1 MERRGDVAHRLDR
14 RTSHHRTMASSAT
27 DHLSKVNAFVST
39 AGNFIDSALD
49 QLDDQ
54 LESAM
59 GGMSEKVGEEL
70 REHSLTA
77 DAMTRAKATAEAWS
91 ALGFAALRDEWRDAA
106 TEISAK
112 QRDAKTAGRDLAE
125 AAKASKREGAG
136 DAENKALLKAMGA
149 EIKRLTDRVALA
161 ETAFFSMLNDLDEA
175 PDPAEALVRTTK
187 AAEYVTGAGALR
199 NDLDAT
205 KAELAAVREAAQ
217 SGANSEAARELRSMK
232 ESVKSMVDAAA
243 RERTAEVDKRIAEM
257 DIAHETMRAQKDG
270 LERSIAELRA
280 RHDAAQSE
288 LFELREGKFAD
299 LVSRE
304 TGERDAF
311 VAEAEAARMRE
322 AEARS
327 ESQRLAHE
335 VARLR
340 ERIAAG
346 GAIVSGEPSGGSA
359 GTANSLSAAEM
370 DMDAAALRE
379 RLRLRDQVV
388 EMLKQDLREREAAHA
403 AEAARLGEIT
413 EGLRGAVASGEA
425 RIASLTLEL
434 ESRPT
439 DAGVA
444 QLEARVRT
452 LQALVDSRDLGEGVA
467 TEGGGAEG
475 VPTEGAPTGED
486 GDDPLSAA
494 LRRNRRLADELA
506 HAKRD
511 AENAHAKLEDTAK
524 SKTEAEKRV
533 EERDATIRQMEQHL
547 IAATGGGG
555 AEGAVGPSGAA
566 GAPSVG
572 TPSATPGIN
581 ADLLPVVIGQRD
593 RYKRR
598 VAELEHRVG
607 GLETELDA
615 EKIRAGKVDA
625 DNVSLFE
632 KVRYLQAYYAERAP
646 KTPAPSLEIGTTDVG
661 MGSRSERWRR
671 AARYGCGFDTAGGGF
686 SSGTAP
692 DALPGGDADGAI
704 GRYDERHRAT
714 HDPYARFQ
722 EREAAMSEQR
732 LRLHDRVALRGAR
745 AVMRSRVTRT
755 FVVFYL
761 GLMHLYLLYQAA
773 AGCPAPAKT

>member
-1 MERRGDVAHRLDR
+1 
-14 RTSHHRTMASSAT
+14 MASSAT

-77 DAMTRAKATAEAWS
+77 DAMTRAKAAAEAWS

-106 TEISAK
+106 TEISQK
-112 QRDAKTAGRDLAE
+112 QRDGKTAGRDLAE

-161 ETAFFSMLNDLDEA
+161 ETAFFSMLNDLDDA
-175 PDPAEALVRTTK
+175 PDPADVLARTTK

-205 KAELAAVREAAQ
+205 KAELALVREAAQ

-232 ESVKSMVDAAA
+232 ESVKSMVDEKA
-243 RERTAEVDKRIAEM
+243 RERTADVDKRIAEM
-257 DIAHETMRAQKDG
+257 EIAHETMRAQKES

-288 LFELREGKFAD
+288 LFELREGKVAEE
-299 LVSRE
+299 VAKE
-304 TGERDAF
+304 TGERDAI

-340 ERIAAG
+340 ERINTG
-346 GAIVSGEPSGGSA
+346 GGFDGSA
-359 GTANSLSAAEM
+359 SADSADSLSANSLSAAEM

-388 EMLKQDLREREAAHA
+388 EMLKQDLGEREAAHA
-403 AEAARLGEIT
+403 AEVARLEEIG
-413 EGLRGAVASGEA
+413 EGLRGSIASGEA

-452 LQALVDSRDLGEGVA
+452 LQALVDSRDLGEWAA
-467 TEGGGAEG
+467 TEG
-475 VPTEGAPTGED
+475 VPTEGVPTEGVPTEGVPTGGED
-486 GDDPLSAA
+486 GDPLSAA

-506 HAKRD
+506 AAKRD
-511 AENAHAKLEDTAK
+511 AENAYAKLEDTA
-524 SKTEAEKRV
+524 SRKTEAEKRV

-547 IAATGGGG
+547 IAATGGGV
-555 AEGAVGPSGAA
+555 AEGSSGPSGAA
-566 GAPSVG
+566 GAPSAGAPSVG
-572 TPSATPGIN
+572 TPGIN

-607 GLETELDA
+607 GLETDLDA
-615 EKIRAGKVDA
+615 EKVRAGKVDA

-646 KTPAPSLEIGTTDVG
+646 KTPAPSLEIGTNDG
-661 MGSRSERWRR
+661 RSRSERWRR
-671 AARYGCGFDTAGGGF
+671 AARYGCGFDTAGGGGGGF
-686 SSGTAP
+686 VTAP

-722 EREAAMSEQR
+722 EREAAISEQR

>member
-1 MERRGDVAHRLDR
+1 
-14 RTSHHRTMASSAT
+14 MASSAT

-77 DAMTRAKATAEAWS
+77 DAMTRAKAAAEAWS

-106 TEISAK
+106 TEISQK
-112 QRDAKTAGRDLAE
+112 QRDGKTAGRDLAE

-161 ETAFFSMLNDLDEA
+161 ETAFFSMLNDLDDA
-175 PDPAEALVRTTK
+175 PDPADVLARTTK

-205 KAELAAVREAAQ
+205 KAELALVREAAQ

-232 ESVKSMVDAAA
+232 ESVKSMVDEKA
-243 RERTAEVDKRIAEM
+243 RERTADVDKRIAEM
-257 DIAHETMRAQKDG
+257 EIAHETMRAQKES

-288 LFELREGKFAD
+288 LFELREGKVAEE
-299 LVSRE
+299 VAKE
-304 TGERDAF
+304 TGERDAI

-340 ERIAAG
+340 ERINTG
-346 GAIVSGEPSGGSA
+346 GGFDGSA
-359 GTANSLSAAEM
+359 SADSADSLSANSLSAAEM

-388 EMLKQDLREREAAHA
+388 EMLKQDLGEREAAHA
-403 AEAARLGEIT
+403 AEVARLEEIG
-413 EGLRGAVASGEA
+413 EGLRGSIASGEA

-452 LQALVDSRDLGEGVA
+452 LQALVDSRDLGEWAA
-467 TEGGGAEG
+467 TEGVPTEEVPTEG
-475 VPTEGAPTGED
+475 VPTEGVPTGGED
-486 GDDPLSAA
+486 GDPLSAA

-506 HAKRD
+506 AAKRD
-511 AENAHAKLEDTAK
+511 AENAYAKLEDTA
-524 SKTEAEKRV
+524 SRKTEAEKRV

-547 IAATGGGG
+547 IAATGGGV
-555 AEGAVGPSGAA
+555 AEGSSGPPGAA
-566 GAPSVG
+566 GAPSAGAPSVG
-572 TPSATPGIN
+572 TPGIN

-607 GLETELDA
+607 GLETDLDA
-615 EKIRAGKVDA
+615 EKVRAGKVDA

-646 KTPAPSLEIGTTDVG
+646 KTPAPSLEIGTDDG
-661 MGSRSERWRR
+661 RSRSERWRR
-671 AARYGCGFDTAGGGF
+671 AARYGCGFDTAGGGGGGF
-686 SSGTAP
+686 VTAP

-722 EREAAMSEQR
+722 EREAAISEQR

>member
-1 MERRGDVAHRLDR
+1 
-14 RTSHHRTMASSAT
+14 MASSAT

-106 TEISAK
+106 TEISQK
-112 QRDAKTAGRDLAE
+112 QRDGKTAGRDLAE

-149 EIKRLTDRVALA
+149 EIKRLNDRVALA
-161 ETAFFSMLNDLDEA
+161 ETAFLSMLNDLDEL
-175 PDPAEALVRTTK
+175 PDPADALVRTTK

-205 KAELAAVREAAQ
+205 KAELAAVREAAAT
-217 SGANSEAARELRSMK
+217 GANSEAARELQSMK

-257 DIAHETMRAQKDG
+257 EISHETMRARKES
-270 LERSIAELRA
+270 LERSVADLRA

-299 LVSRE
+299 VVSKE

-335 VARLR
+335 VTRLR
-340 ERIAAG
+340 ERLAAG
-346 GAIVSGEPSGGSA
+346 GSGVGGTVDGAIVSRGRSDGGRLGGVSESA
-359 GTANSLSAAEM
+359 TANSLSAAEM

-388 EMLKQDLREREAAHA
+388 EMLKQDLGEREAAHA
-403 AEAARLGEIT
+403 AEVARLEEIS
-413 EGLRGAVASGEA
+413 EGLRGSIASGEA

-452 LQALVDSRDLGEGVA
+452 LQALVDSRDLGEGGA
-467 TEGGGAEG
+467 AEGGAEG
-475 VPTEGAPTGED
+475 VPTEGVPTEGVPAGE
-486 GDDPLSAA
+486 GGDPLSAA

-511 AENAHAKLEDTAK
+511 AENAYAKLEDTAK

-555 AEGAVGPSGAA
+555 AEGASGPSGA
-566 GAPSVG
+566 VG
-572 TPSATPGIN
+572 TPSAPPSATPGIN

-607 GLETELDA
+607 GLETDLDA

-646 KTPAPSLEIGTTDVG
+646 KTPAPSLEIGTDIG
-661 MGSRSERWRR
+661 RSQSERWRR
-671 AARYGCGFDTAGGGF
+671 AARYGCGFDTAGGAGGF
-686 SSGTAP
+686 GTAP

-722 EREAAMSEQR
+722 EREAAISEQR

>member
-1 MERRGDVAHRLDR
+1 
-14 RTSHHRTMASSAT
+14 MASSAT

-77 DAMTRAKATAEAWS
+77 DAMTRAKAAAEAWS

-106 TEISAK
+106 TEISQK
-112 QRDAKTAGRDLAE
+112 QRDGKTAGRDLAE

-161 ETAFFSMLNDLDEA
+161 ETAFFSMLNDLDDA
-175 PDPAEALVRTTK
+175 PDPADVLARTTK

-205 KAELAAVREAAQ
+205 KAELALVREAAQ

-232 ESVKSMVDAAA
+232 ESVKSMVDEKA
-243 RERTAEVDKRIAEM
+243 RERTADVYKRIAEM
-257 DIAHETMRAQKDG
+257 EIAHETMRAQKES

-288 LFELREGKFAD
+288 LFELREGKVAEE
-299 LVSRE
+299 VAKE
-304 TGERDAF
+304 TGERDAI

-340 ERIAAG
+340 ERINGSGGFGTVDGTSAAG
-346 GAIVSGEPSGGSA
+346 SA
-359 GTANSLSAAEM
+359 SADSANSLSAAEM

-388 EMLKQDLREREAAHA
+388 EMLKQDLGEREAAHA
-403 AEAARLGEIT
+403 AEVARLEEIG
-413 EGLRGAVASGEA
+413 EGLRGSIASGEA

-452 LQALVDSRDLGEGVA
+452 LQALVDSRDLGEWAA
-467 TEGGGAEG
+467 TEG
-475 VPTEGAPTGED
+475 VPTEGVPTEGVPTEGVPTGGE
-486 GDDPLSAA
+486 DPLSAA

-506 HAKRD
+506 AAKRD
-511 AENAHAKLEDTAK
+511 AENAYAKLEDTA
-524 SKTEAEKRV
+524 SRKTEAEKRV

-547 IAATGGGG
+547 IAATGGGV
-555 AEGAVGPSGAA
+555 AEGSSGPSGAA

-607 GLETELDA
+607 GLETDLDA
-615 EKIRAGKVDA
+615 EKVRAGKVDA

-646 KTPAPSLEIGTTDVG
+646 KTPAPSLEIGTDDG
-661 MGSRSERWRR
+661 RSRSERWRR
-671 AARYGCGFDTAGGGF
+671 AARYGCGFDTAGGGGGGF
-686 SSGTAP
+686 GTAP

-722 EREAAMSEQR
+722 EREAAISEQR

>member
-1 MERRGDVAHRLDR
+1 
-14 RTSHHRTMASSAT
+14 MASSAT

-77 DAMTRAKATAEAWS
+77 DAMTRAKAAAEAWS

-106 TEISAK
+106 TEISQK
-112 QRDAKTAGRDLAE
+112 QRDGKTAGRDLAE

-161 ETAFFSMLNDLDEA
+161 ETAFFSMLNDLDDA
-175 PDPAEALVRTTK
+175 PDPADVLARTTK

-205 KAELAAVREAAQ
+205 KAELALVREAAQ

-232 ESVKSMVDAAA
+232 ESVKSMVDEKA
-243 RERTAEVDKRIAEM
+243 RERTADVDKRIAEM
-257 DIAHETMRAQKDG
+257 EIAHETMRAQKES

-288 LFELREGKFAD
+288 LFELREGKVAEE
-299 LVSRE
+299 VAKE
-304 TGERDAF
+304 TGERDAI

-340 ERIAAG
+340 ERINPG
-346 GAIVSGEPSGGSA
+346 GGFDGSA
-359 GTANSLSAAEM
+359 SADSADSLSANSLSAAEM

-388 EMLKQDLREREAAHA
+388 EMLKQDLGEREAAHA
-403 AEAARLGEIT
+403 AEVARLEEIG
-413 EGLRGAVASGEA
+413 EGLRGSIASGEA

-452 LQALVDSRDLGEGVA
+452 LQALVDSRDLGEWAA
-467 TEGGGAEG
+467 TEG
-475 VPTEGAPTGED
+475 VPTEGVPTGGED
-486 GDDPLSAA
+486 GDPLSAA

-506 HAKRD
+506 AAKRD
-511 AENAHAKLEDTAK
+511 AENAYAKLEDTA
-524 SKTEAEKRV
+524 SRKTEAEKRV

-547 IAATGGGG
+547 IAATGGGV
-555 AEGAVGPSGAA
+555 AEGSSGPSGAA
-566 GAPSVG
+566 GAASAG
-572 TPSATPGIN
+572 APSAGTPGIN

-607 GLETELDA
+607 GLETDLDA

-646 KTPAPSLEIGTTDVG
+646 KTPAPSLEIGTDDG
-661 MGSRSERWRR
+661 RSRSERWRR
-671 AARYGCGFDTAGGGF
+671 AARYGCGFDTAGGGGGGGF
-686 SSGTAP
+686 GTAP

-722 EREAAMSEQR
+722 EREAAISEQR

>member
-1 MERRGDVAHRLDR
+1 
-14 RTSHHRTMASSAT
+14 MASSAT

-77 DAMTRAKATAEAWS
+77 DAMTRAKAAAEAWS

-106 TEISAK
+106 TEISQK
-112 QRDAKTAGRDLAE
+112 QRDGKTAGRDLAE

-161 ETAFFSMLNDLDEA
+161 ETAFFSMLNDLDDA
-175 PDPAEALVRTTK
+175 PDPADVLARTTK

-205 KAELAAVREAAQ
+205 KAELALVREAAQ

-232 ESVKSMVDAAA
+232 ESVKSMVDEKA
-243 RERTAEVDKRIAEM
+243 RERTADVDKRIAEM
-257 DIAHETMRAQKDG
+257 EIAHETMRAQKES

-288 LFELREGKFAD
+288 LFELREGKVAEE
-299 LVSRE
+299 VAKE
-304 TGERDAF
+304 TGERDAI

-340 ERIAAG
+340 ERINTG
-346 GAIVSGEPSGGSA
+346 GGFDGSA
-359 GTANSLSAAEM
+359 SADSADSLSANSLSAAEM

-388 EMLKQDLREREAAHA
+388 EMLKQDLGEREAAHA
-403 AEAARLGEIT
+403 AEVARLEEIG
-413 EGLRGAVASGEA
+413 EGLRGSIASGEA

-452 LQALVDSRDLGEGVA
+452 LQALVDSRDLGEWAA
-467 TEGGGAEG
+467 TEG
-475 VPTEGAPTGED
+475 VPTEGVPTEGVPTEGVPTGGED
-486 GDDPLSAA
+486 GDPLSAA

-506 HAKRD
+506 AAKRD
-511 AENAHAKLEDTAK
+511 AENAYAKLEDTA
-524 SKTEAEKRV
+524 SRKTEAEKRV

-547 IAATGGGG
+547 IAATGGGV
-555 AEGAVGPSGAA
+555 AEGSSGPSGAA
-566 GAPSVG
+566 GAPSAGAPSVG
-572 TPSATPGIN
+572 TPGIN

-607 GLETELDA
+607 GLETDLDA
-615 EKIRAGKVDA
+615 EKVRAGKVDA

-646 KTPAPSLEIGTTDVG
+646 KTPAPSLEIGTDDG
-661 MGSRSERWRR
+661 RSRSERWRR
-671 AARYGCGFDTAGGGF
+671 AARYGCGFDTAGGGGGGF
-686 SSGTAP
+686 VTAP

-722 EREAAMSEQR
+722 EREAAISEQR